1 MAPNRR
7 GDTIENPIPIDYEH
21 PGTVGRE
28 TSSEKTG
35 FPIMAEGREGPS
47 HGLPLNDFV
56 EDDQVTVDTEVATP
70 PPTLTEDM
78 VGGALHHQPPDI
90 ERDQEPE
97 ATDLG
102 FPPESTIATT
112 DGEHMYRQ
120 SAIDVSQDTD
130 PVHPVGPIPPN
141 KVPESAST
149 PRRPVTSNYSGCN
162 ASDSSAV
169 GSSAAHSILLR
180 FLSAF
185 LPSWEIIG
193 VYPDNGFL
201 EVQLRIPDTGARKR
215 SAPEPEP
222 PVNDGPGKDSGP
234 QPRNSKRVRWHDDI
248 SR

>member
-7 GDTIENPIPIDYEH
+7 GDTIENPILIDYEH

-102 FPPESTIATT
+102 FPP
-112 DGEHMYRQ
+112 GMF
-120 SAIDVSQDTD
+120 DV
-130 PVHPVGPIPPN
+130 
-141 KVPESAST
+141 
-149 PRRPVTSNYSGCN
+149 
-162 ASDSSAV
+162 
-169 GSSAAHSILLR
+169 
-180 FLSAF
+180 
-185 LPSWEIIG
+185 PSMQRLF
-193 VYPDNGFL
+193 YFSL
-201 EVQLRIPDTGARKR
+201 T
-215 SAPEPEP
+215 
-222 PVNDGPGKDSGP
+222 
-234 QPRNSKRVRWHDDI
+234 
-248 SR
+248 